1 MISLDDKILKDIVN
15 GLVYSD
21 PELRQLYLQ
30 SILNESG
37 EGTQNSSHQHK
48 WDQRYNTIL
57 KIADKFDLKYWKIKR
72 GRLWEAL
79 SIIGPEN
86 ELYVFFAEKN
96 LRKII
101 RNAKDSHYLR
111 LLNLFNGH
119 YNKMEQLFE
128 QTSLNLFVSN
138 NQESKFDIHEARE
151 MLQLFEKNP
160 SRVIVFGF
168 DVSFIS
174 TVRAYVFN
182 AKNQLVWEQGLT
194 HLIDTN
200 YQLVLEND
208 NVNAGTKESKVEKDL
223 KEPAKKRIVQ
233 LKK

>member
-1 MISLDDKILKDIVN
+1 MISLDEGILKDIVN

-21 PELRQLYLQ
+21 PEMRQLYLQ
-30 SILNESG
+30 SIFNESG
-37 EGTQNSSHQHK
+37 KGTQNSSHQHK
-48 WDQRYNTIL
+48 WDLKYNTIL
-57 KIADKFDLKYWKIKR
+57 KIAEKFDLKYWKIKR
-72 GRLWEAL
+72 GKLWEAL
-79 SIIGPEN
+79 SIVGPDN

-96 LRKII
+96 LQKII
-101 RNAKDSHYLR
+101 CNGNDSHYLR

-119 YNKMEQLFE
+119 YNMMSQLSE
-128 QTSLNLFVSN
+128 QTSLNLFASN
-138 NQESKFDIHEARE
+138 KHESKFDIDEARE

-194 HLIDTN
+194 QLIDTN
-200 YQLVLEND
+200 YQLVLGND
-208 NVNAGTKESKVEKDL
+208 NVNAGTKESKIEKDL

>member
-1 MISLDDKILKDIVN
+1 MISLDEGILKDIVN

-21 PELRQLYLQ
+21 PEMRQIYLQ

-37 EGTQNSSHQHK
+37 KGTQNSSHQHK
-48 WDQRYNTIL
+48 WDLKYNTIL
-57 KIADKFDLKYWKIKR
+57 KIAEKFDLKYWKIKR
-72 GRLWEAL
+72 GKLWEAL
-79 SIIGPEN
+79 SVVGPEN

-96 LRKII
+96 LQKII
-101 RNAKDSHYLR
+101 RNGNDNHYLR

-119 YNKMEQLFE
+119 YNMMSQLSE
-128 QTSLNLFVSN
+128 QTSLNLFASN
-138 NQESKFDIHEARE
+138 KHESKFDIDEAKE
-151 MLQLFEKNP
+151 MLQLFGKNP

-208 NVNAGTKESKVEKDL
+208 NVNAGTKESKIEKDL

>member
-72 GRLWEAL
+72 GKLWEAL

-101 RNAKDSHYLR
+101 RNAEDSHYLR

-119 YNKMEQLFE
+119 YNKMEELFE
-128 QTSLNLFVSN
+128 QTSLNLFASKN
-138 NQESKFDIHEARE
+138 NESKFDIDDARE
-151 MLQLFEKNP
+151 MLQLIENNP

-182 AKNQLVWEQGLT
+182 AKNQLVWEQELT

-208 NVNAGTKESKVEKDL
+208 NVNAGTKESKIEKDL